1 MRVVRPGG
9 RRPQRQARAAAHGLR
24 GQAGKH
30 TNDPRV
36 FGSVIVLKIIKI
48 IAFVVALLTV
58 CPHQRDATSSTI
70 ADDLDIKR
78 RELEDLD
85 RNLQRLRSE
94 QDRAAAAGE
103 SALRLRLTARARG
116 DSSPST
122 QVTHPRLHFKSLQI
136 TSPSTH
142 TSVAS
147 RDTSIFHHASRDS
160 PRSPH
165 HSRHRTRPH
174 LRRSASPRYSPRRNP
189 RCARFLERR
198 RGRARARALPSATPF
213 ARCGS
218 SPVGN

>member
-36 FGSVIVLKIIKI
+36 FGCHCFKIIKI

-85 RNLQRLRSE
+85 RNLRRLRSE

-103 SALRLRLTARARG
+103 SALKLRLRREELFSA
-116 DSSPST
+116 
-122 QVTHPRLHFKSLQI
+122 QVRPATSLQI
-136 TSPSTH
+136 TSNHFKAPFRRGTPVLSFAHLAIHLDHLITH
-142 TSVAS
+142 A
-147 RDTSIFHHASRDS
+147 IEHA
-160 PRSPH
+160 
-165 HSRHRTRPH
+165 RTY
-174 LRRSASPRYSPRRNP
+174 AGAPRRVT
-189 RCARFLERR
+189 RREETRHARDFWER
-198 RGRARARALPSATPF
+198 RGRLHGLHFGRFRPRRRS
-213 ARCGS
+213 
-218 SPVGN
+218 

>member
-30 TNDPRV
+30 TNDSRV
-36 FGSVIVLKIIKI
+36 FGCHCLKI
-48 IAFVVALLTV
+48 IAFVIALLTV

-70 ADDLDIKR
+70 ADDLDIKC

-103 SALRLRLTARARG
+103 SALRLRLKREELFSAEVR
-116 DSSPST
+116 
-122 QVTHPRLHFKSLQI
+122 PRDFKSL

-142 TSVAS
+142 TRS
-147 RDTSIFHHASRDS
+147 RITRCNSITSSLTRCTSIVSSLTRAVEHARTFAGA
-160 PRSPH
+160 PRSV
-165 HSRHRTRPH
+165 TR
-174 LRRSASPRYSPRRNP
+174 RKETRV
-189 RCARFLERR
+189 ARDFW
-198 RGRARARALPSATPF
+198 
-213 ARCGS
+213 
-218 SPVGN
+218 